1 MRVLELLDRL
11 IAFPTVSSESN
22 LALIDWAQ
30 AHLEGCGFE
39 VTRVPSPC
47 GEKAGLIAN
56 RGGAGGVVLSGHTD
70 VVPAEGQ
77 SWTRDP
83 FKLTRDGARLYGRGT
98 TDMKGFVAC
107 ALALAEQP
115 AAAQGPVSIVLSWDE
130 EVGCRGI
137 PEMIPHL
144 AAALGP
150 QSLCVVGEPTSLVMA
165 TGHKGKAA
173 YRATCH
179 GEAGHSAMAPQ
190 FRNALHGA
198 CDLVA
203 NIRAEQARLMR
214 DGAQDAGYDV
224 PCTTLHVGKMQ
235 GGTALNIVPDRA
247 TVDWEIRHLAAETP
261 DEIVPRVMA
270 GLAHVELEQV
280 FAYPGLDTDP
290 DLPALAKLRGLARG
304 VGKVSYGTEAG
315 VFAPTGIP
323 TVVCGPGDMAQGHQ
337 PDEFIELDQLTGC
350 MEMLEALVARG

>member
-11 IAFPTVSSESN
+11 IAFPTVSSQSN
-22 LALIDWAQ
+22 LDLIDWTQ
-30 AHLEGCGFE
+30 AHLEACGFA

-77 SWTRDP
+77 PWGRDP
-83 FKLTRDGARLYGRGT
+83 FRLTREGARLFGRGT

-115 AAAQGPVSIVLSWDE
+115 AEAQGPVSIVLSWDE

-137 PEMIPHL
+137 PHMIPHL
-144 AAALGP
+144 EAALGP
-150 QSLCVVGEPTSLVMA
+150 QALCVVGEPTSLVMA

-173 YRATCH
+173 YRAVSH
-179 GEAGHSAMAPQ
+179 GKAGHSAMAPQ

-203 NIRAEQARLMR
+203 KIRAEQESRMASLATRSSDERYIERARVQI
-214 DGAQDAGYDV
+214 D
-224 PCTTLHVGKMQ
+224 
-235 GGTALNIVPDRA
+235 
-247 TVDWEIRHLAAETP
+247 AETRGEETYEVHSNP
-261 DEIVPRVMA
+261 FEDLGPIGGPAGEIEVGQPEAAIEIPSVR
-270 GLAHVELEQV
+270 
-280 FAYPGLDTDP
+280 
-290 DLPALAKLRGLARG
+290 AR
-304 VGKVSYGTEAG
+304 TN
-315 VFAPTGIP
+315 
-323 TVVCGPGDMAQGHQ
+323 
-337 PDEFIELDQLTGC
+337 
-350 MEMLEALVARG
+350 